1 MRPTTGLALG
11 FGVGGVALAAYAS
24 PEQPLP
30 LLAGTAEACAP
41 VAAICGALVLAAVL
55 AAVRTGCGGG
65 EAREGALFACSG
77 LAWGGLAV
85 WAAGGGAA
93 AGLFPAW
100 VALVLCGRAARE
112 RGWRCWSLT
121 GAVLLAGAALWAYAA
136 PPSGD
141 PRVDWGAL
149 PWASA
154 TAWLGAGLHPLPR
167 SVPEPGGTRLAP
179 AAGWLTLSLG
189 VLACLP
195 ALAAVSVGPPFEGG
209 SWLTPGL
216 SWVLL
221 GALLGCFSAGLTLG
235 GVALISGAVAF
246 GAGASALIL
255 AGGVPTAAS
264 SWALPAGAAVA
275 WGSAL
280 AACRGEVLRLPGLA
294 APRLA
299 LGLGLGGLTLVALGG
314 SRAQAGWTWVAFG
327 AGSLFA
333 AGAIAAPL
341 TAWFDVR
348 AGQASRDPRR
358 SWQQRLRAR
367 YRYRGPLLL
376 RLIARRAAR
385 DPLLERLPRWLPAE
399 GRLLV
404 AGCGVGALLARIAQ
418 LPGFEL
424 SAVERNPRRL
434 RVARSALRASPIR
447 WIAGD
452 PLTAPL
458 ERYHAI
464 VVEDTLTAYRAATQ
478 ERLLARL
485 GEHLEPGGV
494 LVLITPPP
502 NGAWGTLLRH
512 WALGLGDF
520 PRSLLVPTDLGR
532 VLNRCGLAVTH
543 SQSAEGAWPRFVWVC
558 KRPVLR
564 VSAEE
569 SSAAEAHPKP

>member
-1 MRPTTGLALG
+1 MRPTTGLVLG
-11 FGVGGVALAAYAS
+11 FGATGVGLALYAC
-24 PEQPLP
+24 PDQPLP
-30 LLAGTAEACAP
+30 LLAGSAEACAP
-41 VAAICGALVLAAVL
+41 LASTLAALVLAGVL
-55 AAVRTGCGGG
+55 AAARTWFGGG
-65 EAREGALFACSG
+65 EAREGAPFACSG

-93 AGLFPAW
+93 ASLFPAW
-100 VALVLCGRAARE
+100 VALALCGRAARE
-112 RGWRCWSLT
+112 RGWRCWGLT
-121 GAVLLAGAALWAYAA
+121 GAVLLAGAALWAHDA
-136 PPSGD
+136 PSSGD
-141 PRVDWGAL
+141 LRADWSAL
-149 PWASA
+149 PWAPI
-154 TAWLGAGLHPLPR
+154 TAWLGAGLHPLSR
-167 SVPEPGGTRLAP
+167 RVPEPGGTRLVP
-179 AAGWLTLSLG
+179 AVGWLTLSLG

-195 ALAAVSVGPPFEGG
+195 ALAAVSVGPPAGG
-209 SWLTPGL
+209 GRWLTPGL
-216 SWVLL
+216 GWVLL
-221 GALLGCFSAGLTLG
+221 GALLGCFSVGLTLG
-235 GVALISGAVAF
+235 AVALLSGAVAL

-264 SWALPAGAAVA
+264 RWALPAGAAVA

-294 APRLA
+294 ACRLA
-299 LGLGLGGLTLVALGG
+299 LGLVLGGLALAALGG

-333 AGAIAAPL
+333 AGAVAAPL

-376 RLIARRAAR
+376 RLIARRVAH
-385 DPLLERLPRWLPAE
+385 DPLLERLPRWLPAD

-404 AGCGVGALLARIAQ
+404 AGCGVGAVLARIAQ
-418 LPGFEL
+418 LPDLEL
-424 SAVERNPRRL
+424 TAVERNPRRL
-434 RVARSALRASPIR
+434 RVARSALRASPIH

-452 PLTAPL
+452 PLTVPL

-485 GEHLEPGGV
+485 GDHLEPGGV
-494 LVLITPPP
+494 LILITPPP
-502 NGAWGTLLRH
+502 NGAWGSLLRH

-543 SQSAEGAWPRFVWVC
+543 SQSAEGSWPRFVWVC
-558 KRPVLR
+558 KRPVPR
-564 VSAEE
+564 TDPQ
-569 SSAAEAHPKP
+569 PKP